1 MQGDADDR
9 EKLREKAKQDRRERE
24 RQTLMDDM
32 EGEILKQHGM
42 VRVLILTSAYFMAQG
57 EVAARGSTVSVT
69 ITQIAIILIIHQ
81 QGRSA
86 TDMEKRFKE
95 AAMDVSRKEVGGQRY
110 WLWEVSNLR
119 HAP

>member
-42 VRVLILTSAYFMAQG
+42 VRVLI
-57 EVAARGSTVSVT
+57 
-69 ITQIAIILIIHQ
+69 
-81 QGRSA
+81 
-86 TDMEKRFKE
+86 
-95 AAMDVSRKEVGGQRY
+95 
-110 WLWEVSNLR
+110 
-119 HAP
+119 